1 MASSGFVEKASVNTR
16 LAELC
21 QTSLDSPLIP
31 EPFSGLKSWDIPIIV
46 SRNILDSQIN
56 LFPAVFN
63 FFCLFACLFGP
74 K

>member
-31 EPFSGLKSWDIPIIV
+31 ELFSGLKSWDIPIIA

-56 LFPAVFN
+56 
-63 FFCLFACLFGP
+63 
-74 K
+74 